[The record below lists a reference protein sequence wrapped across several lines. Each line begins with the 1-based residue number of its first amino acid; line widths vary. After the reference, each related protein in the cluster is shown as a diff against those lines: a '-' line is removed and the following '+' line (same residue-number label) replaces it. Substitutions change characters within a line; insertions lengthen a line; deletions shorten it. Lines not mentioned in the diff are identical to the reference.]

1 MRWKKILFI
10 AALLFVVLIVAIYVI
25 LSTYDFNRFKPRIIQ
40 AVREATGR
48 ELTLGGD
55 LKVELGLSAG
65 ISIEDVSFQNTA
77 WGSQAEMA
85 GIKRL
90 EVQVALLPLI
100 RGRIEFERVMLVEPN
115 FLLEFSQSGESN
127 LEGAGRYAARFD
139 FS

>member
-10 AALLFVVLIVAIYVI
+10 AAFLFVGLIVAIYVI
-25 LSTYDFNRFKPRIIQ
+25 LYTYDFNKFKPRIIQ
-40 AVREATGR
+40 TVRDTTGR

-55 LKVELGLSAG
+55 LKFELGFSTG
-65 ISIEDVSFQNTA
+65 ISIEDVSFQNAA

-85 GIKRL
+85 GVKRL

-127 LEGAGRYAARFD
+127 LD
-139 FS
+139 FGDSPL